1 MAARQQ
7 SMEFRKQGPGL
18 GNAMPA
24 VVGVGMEH
32 KLLSATPHN
41 SLNNNN
47 NNAVIRNNLAGG
59 GALIVDNS
67 MMRSGEEDVFK
78 AKAAV
83 GKNED
88 DDELN
93 IEHITSMVDNLG
105 VDSDDDDLLSQQ
117 QQLTNGG
124 RPRPGNEQQ
133 ADPSIVFAKKAEPG
147 KSINGLQD
155 WIYRDPQCEIQG
167 PFTNEEMLEW
177 FKAGYFNISL
187 LVRRVC
193 DEVFLPLG
201 DVMKLWGAI
210 PFSCKERPPPIT
222 QQILMAHQQQQ
233 LTQQSQLQRLLQQQ
247 QLQQQQQKLQQ
258 QQQQQQQQHQQQ
270 QQQQMQMREA
280 LLQQLQVEGK
290 RPNEAGPL
298 PSDVSVWGD
307 ALPPSTSQSQPP
319 GPSPTATS
327 PWTANPQQSSWNGK
341 RTSPNAQQQVIE
353 EEQNQRQAQ

>member
-1 MAARQQ
+1 MSPCFYNFVILFKVNGMGDHVDDALEPEESEKHVNSSSNHTPPPQQQKPQTDTKKTNHEHKPPSDSSNNGVRDPQAAGRGDGKRSPRVTTEGTSASTHPEAKEQKLICDKTPENTTYVLPANLHNAMPPRASAASNMQNNVNAAAAAMAARQQ

-41 SLNNNN
+41 SLSNNN

-105 VDSDDDDLLSQQ
+105 VDSDDDDLLSQQQQ

-201 DVMKLWGAI
+201 M
-210 PFSCKERPPPIT
+210 
-222 QQILMAHQQQQ
+222 ILYCIIM
-233 LTQQSQLQRLLQQQ
+233 L
-247 QLQQQQQKLQQ
+247 
-258 QQQQQQQQHQQQ
+258 
-270 QQQQMQMREA
+270 
-280 LLQQLQVEGK
+280 
-290 RPNEAGPL
+290 
-298 PSDVSVWGD
+298 
-307 ALPPSTSQSQPP
+307 
-319 GPSPTATS
+319 
-327 PWTANPQQSSWNGK
+327 
-341 RTSPNAQQQVIE
+341 
-353 EEQNQRQAQ
+353 